1 MGSICDMNN
10 ATRAAAVL
18 AKDPEYLAYYRQ
30 FVGAT
35 ITGIGM
41 MVNEPIGS
49 IAVVFTITMPDGTE
63 KTLDGPQL
71 REVSD
76 SGILGMDL
84 NDLYEDPEELRG
96 LMTAA
101 AEDPDNKLDD
111 QDRAMIREELEELD
125 NYY

>member
-10 ATRAAAVL
+10 ANRAAAVL

-35 ITGIGM
+35 ITDIGM

-49 IAVVFTITMPDGTE
+49 IAVVFTLTMPDGTE

-76 SGILGMDL
+76 SGVLGMDL

-96 LMTAA
+96 LLTAA
-101 AEDPDNKLDD
+101 AEDPDNNLDD

-125 NYY
+125 SYY